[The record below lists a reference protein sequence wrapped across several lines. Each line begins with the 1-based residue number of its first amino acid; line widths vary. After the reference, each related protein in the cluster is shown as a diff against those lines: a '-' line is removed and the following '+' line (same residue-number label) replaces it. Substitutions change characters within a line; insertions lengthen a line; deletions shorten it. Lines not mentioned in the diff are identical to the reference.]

1 MSKLTKRMEKL
12 ALLAGGSFKTVHDR
26 LRIAGRLSQ
35 HLHKLNI
42 QIQDLQHLKSSH
54 IESYVMARRET
65 GITPRTL
72 QNEMAALRTILA
84 QSGRQKFA
92 QSERISNKAL
102 GLGNASR
109 AGTHLPLTSERSG
122 CRRCLLFM
130 KKMKGWL

>member
-35 HLHKLNI
+35 HLHMLNI

-54 IESYVMARRET
+54 IESYVMARREA

-72 QNEMAALRTILA
+72 QNEMAALGTGQHHHYRRICNRACGFMPSLFSSRCCPVGA
-84 QSGRQKFA
+84 QPEKCGHHFPGA
-92 QSERISNKAL
+92 VA
-102 GLGNASR
+102 
-109 AGTHLPLTSERSG
+109 
-122 CRRCLLFM
+122 
-130 KKMKGWL
+130 

>member
-1 MSKLTKRMEKL
+1 MEKL

-54 IESYVMARRET
+54 IESYVMARREA

-72 QNEMAALRTILA
+72 QNEMAALRTIWICPYISRHLLSLNPLLA
-84 QSGRQKFA
+84 R
-92 QSERISNKAL
+92 
-102 GLGNASR
+102 
-109 AGTHLPLTSERSG
+109 
-122 CRRCLLFM
+122 CRRYSR
-130 KKMKGWL
+130 GER

>member
-54 IESYVMARRET
+54 IESYVMARREA

-84 QSGRQKFA
+84 QLDVKNLPNRSASAIKRSGWVTPA
-92 QSERISNKAL
+92 GLERIC
-102 GLGNASR
+102 
-109 AGTHLPLTSERSG
+109 H
-122 CRRCLLFM
+122 
-130 KKMKGWL
+130 

>member
-54 IESYVMARRET
+54 IESYVMARREA

-102 GLGNASR
+102 GL
-109 AGTHLPLTSERSG
+109 
-122 CRRCLLFM
+122 
-130 KKMKGWL
+130 

>member
-35 HLHKLNI
+35 HLHKKLNI

-54 IESYVMARRET
+54 IESYVMARREA

-92 QSERISNKAL
+92 
-102 GLGNASR
+102 
-109 AGTHLPLTSERSG
+109 P
-122 CRRCLLFM
+122 
-130 KKMKGWL
+130 

>member
-54 IESYVMARRET
+54 IESYVMARREA

-72 QNEMAALRTILA
+72 QKPCAPSLLSLGVKNLPNRSASAIKR
-84 QSGRQKFA
+84 SGWVTPVGL
-92 QSERISNKAL
+92 ERIC
-102 GLGNASR
+102 
-109 AGTHLPLTSERSG
+109 H
-122 CRRCLLFM
+122 
-130 KKMKGWL
+130 